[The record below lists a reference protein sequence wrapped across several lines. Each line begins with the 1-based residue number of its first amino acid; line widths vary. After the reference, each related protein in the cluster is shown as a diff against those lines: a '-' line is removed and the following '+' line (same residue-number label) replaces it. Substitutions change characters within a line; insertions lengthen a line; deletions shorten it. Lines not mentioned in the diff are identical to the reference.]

1 MAKILY
7 GFGNKWE
14 LNRNKQHVLFMYRF
28 AVTEYKNIKGW
39 KTKCIFDRFLVTA
52 ATYNGIAR
60 MAFVNKCIA

>member
-28 AVTEYKNIKGW
+28 AVTEYKNIKG
-39 KTKCIFDRFLVTA
+39 
-52 ATYNGIAR
+52 
-60 MAFVNKCIA
+60 